1 MMTRAVRAGHP
12 GTTLTRGTT
21 TRLTSKGKNDVN
33 VMSLTSSRRR
43 QRCSVVTHAARD
55 YYEVLGVS
63 RAADGK
69 ELKRAYRQLARK
81 YHPDVNKAAD
91 AEEKFKEIS
100 NAYEVLSDD
109 QKKAIYDRYGEAGL
123 KGGMGGMGGMGGDP
137 FSNPFDLFESFFGGG
152 GGMGGMGGMGGGQ
165 RQNRNRPT
173 QGDDERF
180 DLEIDFLEAVFGVEK
195 ELDTMRL
202 ENCDKCSGSGVK
214 AGTKPTTCG
223 TCGGQGQ
230 VVATVRTPLGNFQQV
245 TGCQACGGTG
255 QSATPCPSCGGDGR
269 VRRSKKIQL
278 RVPPGVDK
286 GSRLRVRGE
295 GNAGRRGGPSGDLY
309 VFINVRDDPELKR
322 FENVN
327 ISSNVTIPYTRAILG
342 CTVKVRTVDGSVDLK
357 IPQGVQPGSTLLM
370 AKRGVPR
377 LGNDSIR
384 GDHYVTVKV
393 TIPSKLSNE
402 ERALIEQ
409 LDANVK

>member
-1 MMTRAVRAGHP
+1 
-12 GTTLTRGTT
+12 
-21 TRLTSKGKNDVN
+21 
-33 VMSLTSSRRR
+33 
-43 QRCSVVTHAARD
+43 
-55 YYEVLGVS
+55 
-63 RAADGK
+63 
-69 ELKRAYRQLARK
+69 
-81 YHPDVNKAAD
+81 
-91 AEEKFKEIS
+91 
-100 NAYEVLSDD
+100 
-109 QKKAIYDRYGEAGL
+109 
-123 KGGMGGMGGMGGDP
+123 MGGMGGDP

-152 GGMGGMGGMGGGQ
+152 MGGGMGGMGGMGGQ
-165 RQNRNRPT
+165 RQARNRPT
-173 QGDDERF
+173 QGDDERY

-214 AGTKPTTCG
+214 AGTKPVTCG

-255 QSATPCPSCGGDGR
+255 QSSTPCPACSGDGR

-295 GNAGRRGGPSGDLY
+295 GNAGRRGGPPGDLY

-327 ISSNVTIPYTRAILG
+327 ISSTATIPYTKAILG
-342 CTVKVRTVDGSVDLK
+342 CTVKVRTVDGPVDLK
-357 IPQGVQPGSTLLM
+357 IPPGVQPGSTLLM

-393 TIPSKLSNE
+393 TIPAKLGDD

-409 LDANVK
+409 LDAKQK

>member
-1 MMTRAVRAGHP
+1 MRARIARRVPSASSSRARVA
-12 GTTLTRGTT
+12 TTSARGSASASA
-21 TRLTSKGKNDVN
+21 RL
-33 VMSLTSSRRR
+33 SSRRTTAALR
-43 QRCSVVTHAARD
+43 DGTATSRRRTRVVTMAGRD
-55 YYEVLGVS
+55 YYDVLGVS
-63 RAADGK
+63 RSADGK

-81 YHPDVNKAAD
+81 FHPDVNKEPD
-91 AEEKFKEIS
+91 AEQKFKEIS

-109 QKKAIYDRYGEAGL
+109 QKKAIYDRFGEDGL
-123 KGGMGGMGGMGGDP
+123 KGGMGGMGGMGG
-137 FSNPFDLFESFFGGG
+137 
-152 GGMGGMGGMGGGQ
+152 Q
-165 RQNRNRPT
+165 RQARNRPT
-173 QGDDERF
+173 QGDDERY

-214 AGTKPTTCG
+214 AGTKPVTCG

-255 QSATPCPSCGGDGR
+255 QSSTPCPACSGDGR

-295 GNAGRRGGPSGDLY
+295 GNAGRRGGPPGDLY

-327 ISSNVTIPYTRAILG
+327 ISSTATIPYTKAILG
-342 CTVKVRTVDGSVDLK
+342 CTVKVRTVDGPVDLK
-357 IPQGVQPGSTLLM
+357 IPPGVQPGSTLLM

-393 TIPSKLSNE
+393 TIPAKLGDD
-402 ERALIEQ
+402 ERALLEQ
-409 LDANVK
+409 LDAKQK

>member
-1 MMTRAVRAGHP
+1 
-12 GTTLTRGTT
+12 
-21 TRLTSKGKNDVN
+21 
-33 VMSLTSSRRR
+33 
-43 QRCSVVTHAARD
+43 
-55 YYEVLGVS
+55 
-63 RAADGK
+63 
-69 ELKRAYRQLARK
+69 
-81 YHPDVNKAAD
+81 
-91 AEEKFKEIS
+91 
-100 NAYEVLSDD
+100 
-109 QKKAIYDRYGEAGL
+109 
-123 KGGMGGMGGMGGDP
+123 
-137 FSNPFDLFESFFGGG
+137 
-152 GGMGGMGGMGGGQ
+152 
-165 RQNRNRPT
+165 
-173 QGDDERF
+173 
-180 DLEIDFLEAVFGVEK
+180 
-195 ELDTMRL
+195 MRL

-255 QSATPCPSCGGDGR
+255 QSSTPCPACAGDGR

-295 GNAGRRGGPSGDLY
+295 GNAGRRGGPPGDLY

-327 ISSNVTIPYTRAILG
+327 ISSTVTIPYTKAILG
-342 CTVKVRTVDGSVDLK
+342 CTTKVRTVDGPVDLK
-357 IPQGVQPGSTLLM
+357 IPPGVQPQATLLM

-393 TIPSKLSNE
+393 TIPSKLSDAE
-402 ERALIEQ
+402 KELVEK
-409 LDANVK
+409 LDGSAK

>member
-1 MMTRAVRAGHP
+1 
-12 GTTLTRGTT
+12 
-21 TRLTSKGKNDVN
+21 
-33 VMSLTSSRRR
+33 
-43 QRCSVVTHAARD
+43 
-55 YYEVLGVS
+55 
-63 RAADGK
+63 
-69 ELKRAYRQLARK
+69 
-81 YHPDVNKAAD
+81 
-91 AEEKFKEIS
+91 
-100 NAYEVLSDD
+100 
-109 QKKAIYDRYGEAGL
+109 
-123 KGGMGGMGGMGGDP
+123 MGGMGGDP

-152 GGMGGMGGMGGGQ
+152 MGGGMGGMGGQ
-165 RQNRNRPT
+165 RQARNRPT
-173 QGDDERF
+173 QGDDERY
-180 DLEIDFLEAVFGVEK
+180 DLEIDFLDAVFGIEK

-255 QSATPCPSCGGDGR
+255 QSSTPCPACAGDGR

-295 GNAGRRGGPSGDLY
+295 GNAGRRGGPPGDLY

-327 ISSNVTIPYTRAILG
+327 ISSSVTIPYTKAILG
-342 CTVKVRTVDGSVDLK
+342 CSIKVRTVDGPVDLK
-357 IPQGVQPGSTLLM
+357 IPPGVQPQATLLM

-393 TIPSKLSNE
+393 TIPSKLSDAE
-402 ERALIEQ
+402 KELVEK
-409 LDANVK
+409 LDENASAKK

>member
-1 MMTRAVRAGHP
+1 MSQYAMCQMCQTTSASASASASARLSLRRTTAALRD
-12 GTTLTRGTT
+12 GTAT
-21 TRLTSKGKNDVN
+21 
-33 VMSLTSSRRR
+33 SRRR
-43 QRCSVVTHAARD
+43 TRVVTMAGRD
-55 YYEVLGVS
+55 YYDVLGVS
-63 RAADGK
+63 RSADGK

-81 YHPDVNKAAD
+81 FHPDVNKEPD
-91 AEEKFKEIS
+91 AEQKFKEIS

-109 QKKAIYDRYGEAGL
+109 QKKAIYDRFGEDGL
-123 KGGMGGMGGMGGDP
+123 KGGMGGMGG
-137 FSNPFDLFESFFGGG
+137 
-152 GGMGGMGGMGGGQ
+152 Q
-165 RQNRNRPT
+165 RQARNRPT
-173 QGDDERF
+173 QGDDERY

-214 AGTKPTTCG
+214 AGTKPVTCG

-255 QSATPCPSCGGDGR
+255 QSSTPCPACSGDGR

-295 GNAGRRGGPSGDLY
+295 GNAGRRGGPPGDLY

-327 ISSNVTIPYTRAILG
+327 ISSTATIPYTKAILG
-342 CTVKVRTVDGSVDLK
+342 CTVKVRTVDGPVDLK
-357 IPQGVQPGSTLLM
+357 IPPGVQPGSTLLM

-393 TIPSKLSNE
+393 TIPAKLGDD

-409 LDANVK
+409 LDAKQK

>member
-1 MMTRAVRAGHP
+1 MSQYAMCQMCQ
-12 GTTLTRGTT
+12 TTSASASASASA
-21 TRLTSKGKNDVN
+21 RL
-33 VMSLTSSRRR
+33 SSRRTTAALR
-43 QRCSVVTHAARD
+43 DGTATSRRRTRVVTMAGRD
-55 YYEVLGVS
+55 YYDVLGVS
-63 RAADGK
+63 RSADGK

-81 YHPDVNKAAD
+81 FHPDVNKEPD
-91 AEEKFKEIS
+91 AEQKFKEIS

-109 QKKAIYDRYGEAGL
+109 QKKAIYDRFGEDGL
-123 KGGMGGMGGMGGDP
+123 KGGMGGMGG
-137 FSNPFDLFESFFGGG
+137 
-152 GGMGGMGGMGGGQ
+152 Q
-165 RQNRNRPT
+165 RQARNRPT
-173 QGDDERF
+173 QGDDERY

-214 AGTKPTTCG
+214 AGTKPVTCG

-255 QSATPCPSCGGDGR
+255 QSSTPCPACSGDGR

-295 GNAGRRGGPSGDLY
+295 GNAGRRGGPPGDLY

-327 ISSNVTIPYTRAILG
+327 ISSTATIPYTKAILG
-342 CTVKVRTVDGSVDLK
+342 CTVKVRTVDGPVDLK
-357 IPQGVQPGSTLLM
+357 IPPGVQPGSTLLM

-393 TIPSKLSNE
+393 TIPAKLGDD

-409 LDANVK
+409 LDAKQK

>member
-1 MMTRAVRAGHP
+1 MSQYAMCQMCQ
-12 GTTLTRGTT
+12 TTSASASASA
-21 TRLTSKGKNDVN
+21 RL
-33 VMSLTSSRRR
+33 SSRRTTAALR
-43 QRCSVVTHAARD
+43 DGTATSRRRTRVVTMAGRD
-55 YYEVLGVS
+55 YYDVLGVS
-63 RAADGK
+63 RSADGK

-81 YHPDVNKAAD
+81 FHPDVNKEPD
-91 AEEKFKEIS
+91 AEQKFKEIS

-109 QKKAIYDRYGEAGL
+109 QKKAIYDRFGEDGL
-123 KGGMGGMGGMGGDP
+123 KGGMGGMGG
-137 FSNPFDLFESFFGGG
+137 
-152 GGMGGMGGMGGGQ
+152 Q
-165 RQNRNRPT
+165 RQARNRPT
-173 QGDDERF
+173 QGDDERY

-214 AGTKPTTCG
+214 AGTKPVTCG

-255 QSATPCPSCGGDGR
+255 QSSTPCPACSGDGR

-295 GNAGRRGGPSGDLY
+295 GNAGRRGGPPGDLY

-327 ISSNVTIPYTRAILG
+327 ISSTATIPYTKAILG
-342 CTVKVRTVDGSVDLK
+342 CTVKVRTVDGPVDLK
-357 IPQGVQPGSTLLM
+357 IPPGVQPGSTLLM

-393 TIPSKLSNE
+393 TIPAKLGDD
-402 ERALIEQ
+402 ERALVEQ
-409 LDANVK
+409 LDAKQK

>member
-1 MMTRAVRAGHP
+1 VVTRAG
-12 GTTLTRGTT
+12 
-21 TRLTSKGKNDVN
+21 
-33 VMSLTSSRRR
+33 
-43 QRCSVVTHAARD
+43 RD

-63 RAADGK
+63 RSADGK

-81 YHPDVNKAAD
+81 YHPDVNKEPD
-91 AEEKFKEIS
+91 AEQKFKEIS

-109 QKKAIYDRYGEAGL
+109 QKKQIYDRFGEDGL

-152 GGMGGMGGMGGGQ
+152 MGGMGGMGGQ
-165 RQNRNRPT
+165 RQARNRPT

-195 ELDTMRL
+195 ELNTMRL

-255 QSATPCPSCGGDGR
+255 QSSTPCPSCGGDGR
-269 VRRSKKIQL
+269 VRRGKKIQL
-278 RVPPGVDK
+278 RIPPGVDK

-295 GNAGRRGGPSGDLY
+295 GNAGRRGGPPGDLY

-327 ISSNVTIPYTRAILG
+327 ISSTTTIPYTKAILG
-342 CTVKVRTVDGSVDLK
+342 CTVQVRTVDGPVDLK
-357 IPQGVQPGSTLLM
+357 IPPGVQPQSKLLM

-377 LGNDSIR
+377 LGNESIR

-393 TIPSKLSNE
+393 TIPDKISE
-402 ERALIEQ
+402 EDRALLEK
-409 LDANVK
+409 LDANQK

>member
-1 MMTRAVRAGHP
+1 MVTRAG
-12 GTTLTRGTT
+12 
-21 TRLTSKGKNDVN
+21 
-33 VMSLTSSRRR
+33 
-43 QRCSVVTHAARD
+43 RD

-63 RAADGK
+63 RSADGK

-81 YHPDVNKAAD
+81 YHPDVNKEPE
-91 AEEKFKEIS
+91 AEQKFKEIS

-109 QKKAIYDRYGEAGL
+109 QKKQIYDRFGEDGL
-123 KGGMGGMGGMGGDP
+123 KGGMGGMGGMGG
-137 FSNPFDLFESFFGGG
+137 
-152 GGMGGMGGMGGGQ
+152 Q
-165 RQNRNRPT
+165 RQSRNRPT

-180 DLEIDFLEAVFGVEK
+180 DIEIDFLEAVFGVEK
-195 ELDTMRL
+195 ELNTMRL

-245 TGCQACGGTG
+245 TACQACGGIG
-255 QSATPCPSCGGDGR
+255 QSSTPCPSCGGDGR
-269 VRRSKKIQL
+269 VRRGKKIQL
-278 RVPPGVDK
+278 RIPPGVDK

-295 GNAGRRGGPSGDLY
+295 GNAGRRGGPPGDLY
-309 VFINVRDDPELKR
+309 VFINVRDDPELTR

-327 ISSNVTIPYTRAILG
+327 ISSTTAIPYTKAILG
-342 CTVKVRTVDGSVDLK
+342 CTMQVRTVDGLVDLK
-357 IPQGVQPGSTLLM
+357 IPPGVQPQSKLLM

-377 LGNDSIR
+377 LGNDSVR

-393 TIPSKLSNE
+393 TIPDKISDDD
-402 ERALIEQ
+402 RALLEK
-409 LDANVK
+409 LDANQK

>member
-1 MMTRAVRAGHP
+1 MMATTMMAGAP
-12 GTTLTRGTT
+12 
-21 TRLTSKGKNDVN
+21 
-33 VMSLTSSRRR
+33 SSRATGLSAKKATAKSFAPVMANGRR
-43 QRCSVVTHAARD
+43 ESSANRRRSVVTYAGRD

-63 RAADGK
+63 RSADNK

-81 YHPDVNKAAD
+81 YHPDVNKEPD
-91 AEEKFKEIS
+91 AEQKFKEIS

-109 QKKAIYDRYGEAGL
+109 QKKAIYDRFGEDGL
-123 KGGMGGMGGMGGDP
+123 KGGMGGMGG
-137 FSNPFDLFESFFGGG
+137 
-152 GGMGGMGGMGGGQ
+152 GMGGMGGQ
-165 RQNRNRPT
+165 RQARNRPT
-173 QGDDERF
+173 QGDDERY
-180 DLEIDFLEAVFGVEK
+180 DLEIDFLDAVFGIEK

-255 QSATPCPSCGGDGR
+255 QSSTPCPACAGDGR

-295 GNAGRRGGPSGDLY
+295 GNAGRRGGPPGDLY

-327 ISSNVTIPYTRAILG
+327 ISSSVTIPYTKAILG
-342 CTVKVRTVDGSVDLK
+342 CSIKVRTVDGPVDLK
-357 IPQGVQPGSTLLM
+357 IPPGVQPQATLLM

-393 TIPSKLSNE
+393 TIPSKLSDAE
-402 ERALIEQ
+402 KELVEK
-409 LDANVK
+409 LDENASAKK